1 MIAFTTSSTP
11 RIMSVLSEI
20 DVSSDDDSELLMN
33 L

>member
-1 MIAFTTSSTP
+1 MIAFTTSSAP